1 MPQKKVL
8 PPPSTQSVDETPVP
22 KLTAPA
28 PKSSGL
34 AATKSAA
41 KVAKAAP
48 TKASAKAT
56 AKTVTKTVIKAAAKK
71 TSPAPSPAAG
81 KNNSRSPA
89 RSPTSSASRK
99 SVRVKKPALVAAPAS
114 PLEPVPSHAPLAE
127 LASPASHPSASAPE
141 SKAAEKPPV
150 VNDAELW
157 EQGSPIRTRIA
168 QLRTRNAFLEEQL
181 QRWRPPV
188 VQVRGKKK

>member
-1 MPQKKVL
+1 MPLKKVL
-8 PPPSTQSVDETPVP
+8 PKASAQSVDETPVP
-22 KLTAPA
+22 KVTAPA
-28 PKSSGL
+28 KKSSEL
-34 AATKSAA
+34 APSKSAA
-41 KVAKAAP
+41 KVAKATP
-48 TKASAKAT
+48 PKAVAKAT
-56 AKTVTKTVIKAAAKK
+56 AKAVTKTAVKK

-81 KNNSRSPA
+81 KTNSRSPA
-89 RSPTSSASRK
+89 RSPTSTSPSRK
-99 SVRVKKPALVAAPAS
+99 PARVKKPALPVATPPAPPKQAPSRAS
-114 PLEPVPSHAPLAE
+114 LAE
-127 LASPASHPSASAPE
+127 MTSPTPHQSASAPQ
-141 SKAAEKPPV
+141 SKAAEAPPV